1 MIFPKTYRLSTVSRS
16 SSRSGGSSGSWGTS
30 KSTGSSRSGVTT
42 VSLGRS
48 RKHGS
53 ERRTCVCVCVCVC
66 WWVAETYGKA
76 KLQRRYLDSSST
88 GASRGS
94 IVTTVALK
102 MEEHWL
108 SQSPLRRTKRSNFCR
123 WWLAEYSPHGQPLP
137 EVQSYQADQCFRED
151 HGVQENQQVQ
161 VYQTRPVIGHRVDL
175 SFLPWDSSLSRVLT
189 GASIHTKPPGPPGE
203 PRSPLAP
210 GRPTNP

>member
-1 MIFPKTYRLSTVSRS
+1 MLIGQGRDISKKLTDSPRLPGLPTDPEGPAGPGAPASPPAPAGPGSPRS
-16 SSRSGGSSGSWGTS
+16 PWGGVAN
-30 KSTGSSRSGVTT
+30 TGQSD
-42 VSLGRS
+42 GR
-48 RKHGS
+48 
-53 ERRTCVCVCVCVC
+53 VCACVC

-94 IVTTVALK
+94 IVTSVALK
-102 MEEHWL
+102 TGEHWL

-151 HGVQENQQVQ
+151 HGVQKNQQVQ
-161 VYQTRPVIGHRVDL
+161 VYQARPVIGHRVGL

-189 GASIHTKPPGPPGE
+189 G
-203 PRSPLAP
+203 LV
-210 GRPTNP
+210 RPYVPNLQGHRGNHDLL